1 MLAHLKIKIN
11 YDDKIIEAD
20 FGFQSNEDRRKHYHS
35 LPLVISNACRL
46 LLILRLDL
54 TAQREKAFKLG
65 QTPNQT
71 QYLSKILK
79 DLGF

>member
-20 FGFQSNEDRRKHYHS
+20 FGFQTINPMKTRENTTIQGS
-35 LPLVISNACRL
+35 LVFSDACRL

-54 TAQREKAFKLG
+54 TAHREKAFKLG

-71 QYLSKILK
+71 QN
-79 DLGF
+79 